1 MSAERFDDLT
11 VRSAWLYHQRGWTQE
26 QIARKFRVSRATV
39 ARALQRAIQDGLVR
53 VVFAAEPERMM
64 QLEENLCEGYG
75 LQEAVVVPSGTDS
88 TCRQTALA
96 RAVASYLERALED
109 KMVVSL
115 GTSRTLHEMT
125 GIFSSS
131 RRLPNCVFVEMLG
144 GIASE
149 DPRFDIYN
157 VSWRLAE
164 SCGGSARHL
173 FTPAVLGSVQAKEVM
188 LQDTRVAQTLQL
200 AAESDLS
207 LLAIGDTGIN
217 CPVFRMA
224 HFDEEDISELQ
235 SRGAVGEIIGRA
247 YDLNGNPV
255 TTKIEDR
262 ILGLDLSQIDR
273 LRFVVAVAGGKE
285 REQAVAG
292 ALRQGFVKVLITDS
306 DIAEGLVSEV
316 STTEQV
322 V

>member
-1 MSAERFDDLT
+1 MSADGFDDLT
-11 VRSAWLYHQRGWTQE
+11 TRAAWLYHQRGWTQE

-53 VVFAAEPERMM
+53 VCFAAEPEKMM
-64 QLEENLCEGYG
+64 QLEERLCEQYG
-75 LQEAVVVPSGTDS
+75 LVEAIVVSAGNDAAS
-88 TCRQTALA
+88 RQTALA
-96 RAVASYLERALED
+96 RATASYLERALED

-125 GIFSSS
+125 GIFSPS
-131 RRLPNCVFVEMLG
+131 RQLPKCVFVEMLG

-164 SCGGSARHL
+164 SCGGAARHL
-173 FTPAVLGSVQAKEVM
+173 FTPAVFDSVQAKEVM
-188 LQDTRVAQTLQL
+188 MHDARVAKTLQL
-200 AAESDLS
+200 AAESDMC

-217 CPVFRMA
+217 CPVFLMA
-224 HFDEEDISELQ
+224 HFDENDISELQ
-235 SRGAVGEIIGRA
+235 SRGAVGEVIGRA

-255 TTKIEDR
+255 NTKIDDR
-262 ILGLDLSQIDR
+262 ILGLDLPQINQ

-285 REQAVAG
+285 RELAVIG

-306 DIAEGLVSEV
+306 EIAEAVVSQADTSETV
-316 STTEQV
+316 A
-322 V
+322 